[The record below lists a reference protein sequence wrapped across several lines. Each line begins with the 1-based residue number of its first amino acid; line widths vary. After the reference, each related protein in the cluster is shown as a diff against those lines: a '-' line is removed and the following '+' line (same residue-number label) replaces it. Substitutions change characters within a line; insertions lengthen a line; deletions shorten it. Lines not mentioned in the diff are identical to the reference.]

1 LAASAGDPKSVWSL
15 LRFKRS
21 ASGSSIATNTRIPG
35 SLSFFDKFVVIYY
48 DTLALVALYPTE
60 GLRELMSTL
69 KEIGP
74 IIVAGFVAFGL
85 AVWFSIVVWTFM
97 DIRSRSRDK
106 LVWVFATLLVLL
118 FNVFGLIV
126 YLILRPHE
134 TLMQAYE
141 RSLEEEALLQEIEE
155 RPICPNCR
163 HRVETDY
170 RICPNCLHKLKD
182 VCLNC
187 DRMIELEWTVCPY
200 CTVERKVP
208 VAITGESA

>member
-1 LAASAGDPKSVWSL
+1 
-15 LRFKRS
+15 
-21 ASGSSIATNTRIPG
+21 
-35 SLSFFDKFVVIYY
+35 
-48 DTLALVALYPTE
+48 
-60 GLRELMSTL
+60 MSTL

-74 IIVAGFVAFGL
+74 VVVAGFVAFGL
-85 AVWFSIVVWTFM
+85 AVWFSIIVWTFM

-106 LVWVFATLLVLL
+106 LVWLFATLLVLL
-118 FNVFGLIV
+118 FNVFGLVV

-163 HRVETDY
+163 HRVEHDY
-170 RICPNCLHKLKD
+170 RVCPNCLNKLKD

-187 DRMIELEWTVCPY
+187 ERMIELEWTMCPY
-200 CTVERKVP
+200 CAVERKP
-208 VAITGESA
+208 QLAAVAPESA

>member
-1 LAASAGDPKSVWSL
+1 
-15 LRFKRS
+15 
-21 ASGSSIATNTRIPG
+21 
-35 SLSFFDKFVVIYY
+35 
-48 DTLALVALYPTE
+48 
-60 GLRELMSTL
+60 MSTL
-69 KEIGP
+69 REIGP
-74 IIVAGFVAFGL
+74 FVISGFVAFGL

-106 LVWVFATLLVLL
+106 VIWVLSTLLVLVA
-118 FNVFGLIV
+118 NVFGLII

-163 HRVETDY
+163 HRVENDF
-170 RICPNCLHKLKD
+170 RICPSCLNKLKD

-187 DRMIELEWTVCPY
+187 EKLIEMDWSICPY
-200 CTVERKVP
+200 CTVERKLP
-208 VAITGESA
+208 VAISGESA

>member
-1 LAASAGDPKSVWSL
+1 
-15 LRFKRS
+15 
-21 ASGSSIATNTRIPG
+21 
-35 SLSFFDKFVVIYY
+35 
-48 DTLALVALYPTE
+48 
-60 GLRELMSTL
+60 MSTL

-74 IIVAGFVAFGL
+74 FFVGGFVAFGG
-85 AVWFSIVVWTFM
+85 AVWFSIVVWAFI

-118 FNVFGLIV
+118 FNVFGLVV

-163 HRVETDY
+163 HRVEPEY
-170 RICPNCLHKLKD
+170 RICPSCMQKLKD
-182 VCLNC
+182 VCHNC
-187 DRMIELEWTVCPY
+187 GRLVELDWPVCPY
-200 CTVERKVP
+200 CTTERKLP
-208 VAITGESA
+208 VTLTPEGGAKPAREATG

>member
-1 LAASAGDPKSVWSL
+1 
-15 LRFKRS
+15 
-21 ASGSSIATNTRIPG
+21 
-35 SLSFFDKFVVIYY
+35 
-48 DTLALVALYPTE
+48 
-60 GLRELMSTL
+60 MSTL

-74 IIVAGFVAFGL
+74 IIIAGFVAFGL

-106 LVWVFATLLVLL
+106 LVWVFATLLVFL
-118 FNVFGLIV
+118 FNAFGLVV

-163 HRVETDY
+163 HRVENAY
-170 RICPNCLHKLKD
+170 RICPNCLQTLKD

-187 DRMIELEWTVCPY
+187 DKLVELDWTVCPY
-200 CTVERKVP
+200 CTAERKP
-208 VAITGESA
+208 MPMALANESA